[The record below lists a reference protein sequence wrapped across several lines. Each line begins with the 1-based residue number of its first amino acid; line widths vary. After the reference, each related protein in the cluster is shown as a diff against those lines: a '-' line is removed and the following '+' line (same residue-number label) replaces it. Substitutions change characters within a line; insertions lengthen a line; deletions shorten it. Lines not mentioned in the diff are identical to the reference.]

1 MGIDHHARR
10 GAKHG
15 TSRIHRRRVEDPT
28 TASRSRR
35 TIRHR
40 RVDPYPG
47 PGEPSSNRRGR
58 GDRRAA
64 TRTVERAHRRAWWG
78 TARGPVRRPTLRPP
92 GEGGSCHGRG
102 NSCPTSCRRQP
113 SRAQRGRHR
122 AIAPVLHRDP
132 RLRARAH
139 HRAGHAHALLPVRSR
154 PPPRCGPGPGEEP
167 PPPSEEA
174 PRWRLGA
181 RTVGVN
187 HIAVAYPDRESF
199 LAQLAHLQANGVAFA
214 LRGNHGMT
222 HSVYV
227 ADPDGNG
234 IEVLYELPAEVWEGD
249 VKQALLHFEA
259 LPKEG
264 PEALEDDADYPVFVS
279 REAR

>member
-1 MGIDHHARR
+1 MA
-10 GAKHG
+10 
-15 TSRIHRRRVEDPT
+15 E
-28 TASRSRR
+28 
-35 TIRHR
+35 
-40 RVDPYPG
+40 
-47 PGEPSSNRRGR
+47 
-58 GDRRAA
+58 A
-64 TRTVERAHRRAWWG
+64 T
-78 TARGPVRRPTLRPP
+78 
-92 GEGGSCHGRG
+92 
-102 NSCPTSCRRQP
+102 
-113 SRAQRGRHR
+113 RAQRPAGVNHLVLNVADIERSHR
-122 AIAPVLHRDP
+122 FYTEILGFEHVLTIEQGMHMRFY
-132 RLRARAH
+132 
-139 HRAGHAHALLPVRSR
+139 RS
-154 PPPRCGPGPGEEP
+154 GPGHHHDVALAQVKEP

-249 VKQALLHFEA
+249 VKRALLHFEA